1 MLVSGHGRVLPLIA
15 VAAVVLQVLVAW
27 AGQRLLGLEG
37 LALALAV
44 TTGAVLGALLVALRA
59 LGPTA
64 RGLGLAAL
72 TVAAGAAIAYVPP
85 GLLLPAVAGAAVGL
99 VIYAMLVALVRPV
112 GLRHA
117 WRYLRALA

>member
-1 MLVSGHGRVLPLIA
+1 VLPLIA

-44 TTGAVLGALLVALRA
+44 TTGVVLGALLVALRA

-72 TVAAGAAIAYVPP
+72 TVAAGATIAYVPP
-85 GLLLPAVAGAAVGL
+85 GLLLPAVAAAAVGL
-99 VIYAMLVALVRPV
+99 GTYAMLVALVRPV

-117 WRYLRALA
+117 WSYLRALA